1 MQNLKFKQLLVLSNS
16 SNSANQFIFSETLN
30 LITAVDNS
38 VGKTTLVKL
47 LFWGL
52 GCEPDFDVNWTSM
65 DCKTIVEFQIDEN
78 IFAVKRHKNQISLK
92 ENNSPYTDFTKIT
105 GEYSVKMAEI
115 MSFKALLPNRSTGI
129 LETPPP
135 AFYFLPYYID
145 QKRSWATAWNN
156 FESLEQYANWKSTI
170 IKYHVGLLI
179 PTYFDLESDKV
190 EKKEIKKNI
199 EVQIDKIN
207 TALEVVEN
215 YIPTYIKTTINNE
228 KLESFTKEIKVDLKN
243 LQQTQEYLLD
253 ELAQLNGDQVY
264 LEQQKLITEK
274 IIFELNND
282 YKFTIENVQE
292 DEIEC
297 PLCGVIH
304 ENSIVNRAS
313 IITDKTQAENQLEAI
328 DKELAKLR
336 KKTIK
341 NDDSLDIVKSNISE
355 INNKYIIEEE
365 GEKID
370 FNHIIET
377 IAGNTIKENVITDKT
392 NKIGNVVDL
401 VSSIKLITKN
411 QKNLLT
417 TEDIQE
423 INDSFNLTFGRF
435 IKLLD
440 AEAVNLSEI
449 NSPLDYK
456 KVIKAGGAAEG
467 ARAILA
473 YYLTI
478 YTLVEKFGN
487 EVISPLVIDTPNQQE
502 QSDSNYEKIVNILT
516 TKISK
521 KSQIILCAMNNE
533 HLKSFE
539 KTATIITLDSNKIL
553 DKTKYKEVKKYFQ

>member
-16 SNSANQFIFSETLN
+16 SNSANQFTFSETLN

-52 GCEPDFDVNWTSM
+52 GCDPDFDVNWTSI
-65 DCKTIVEFQIDEN
+65 DCKTIVDFHIDERV
-78 IFAVKRHKNQISLK
+78 FSVKRYKNQISLK
-92 ENNSPYTDFTKIT
+92 ENDSPYTDYAKIT
-105 GEYSVKMAEI
+105 GEYSARIAEI
-115 MSFKALLPNRSTGI
+115 MGFKALLPNRSTGT

-135 AFYFLPYYID
+135 AYYFLPFYID

-170 IKYHVGLLI
+170 IKYHVGLLT
-179 PTYFDLESDKV
+179 PTHFDLESDKV
-190 EKKEIKKNI
+190 EKREIKKDI
-199 EVQIDKIN
+199 EVQINKIN

-215 YIPTYIKTTINNE
+215 YIPKFINTTINNE
-228 KLESFTKEIKVDLKN
+228 KLESFTEEIKVDLKN
-243 LQQTQEYLLD
+243 LQQTQENLLD

-282 YKFTIENVQE
+282 YKFTIENVEE

-297 PLCGVIH
+297 PLCGVMH

-328 DKELAKLR
+328 DKELGKLR
-336 KKTIK
+336 KKLFNN
-341 NDDSLDIVKSNISE
+341 NDNLNLAKSKISE
-355 INNKYIIEEE
+355 INNKYVIKEE
-365 GEKID
+365 GERMD
-370 FNHIIET
+370 FSQIIET
-377 IAGNTIKENVITDKT
+377 IAGNAIKENVITDKT
-392 NKIGNVVDL
+392 NKLGDIVDL
-401 VSSIKLITKN
+401 NTSIKLITKD

-417 TEDIQE
+417 KEDIQE

-473 YYLTI
+473 YYLSIFTM
-478 YTLVEKFGN
+478 VEKFGN

-502 QSDSNYEKIVNILT
+502 QSDSNYEKIVDILT
-516 TKISK
+516 NKISK

-539 KTATIITLDSNKIL
+539 ETAKIITLDTNKIL
-553 DKTKYKEVKKYFQ
+553 DKSKYKEVKKYFE

>member
-16 SNSANQFIFSETLN
+16 SNSANQFTFSETLN
-30 LITAVDNS
+30 LIKAVDNS

-65 DCKTIVEFQIDEN
+65 DCKTIVDFQIDERKFS
-78 IFAVKRHKNQISLK
+78 IKRYKNQISLK
-92 ENNSPYTDFTKIT
+92 ENNSPYTDYTKIT
-105 GEYSVKMAEI
+105 GEYSVRIAEI
-115 MSFKALLPNRSTGI
+115 MGFKALLPNRSTGI
-129 LETPPP
+129 LESPPP
-135 AFYFLPYYID
+135 AYYFLPFYID

-170 IKYHVGLLI
+170 IKYHVGLLT
-179 PTYFDLESDKV
+179 PTHFDLESDKV
-190 EKKEIKKNI
+190 EKKEIKKDI
-199 EVQIDKIN
+199 EVQITKIN
-207 TALEVVEN
+207 TALEVVDN
-215 YIPTYIKTTINNE
+215 FIPKFINTTINNE
-228 KLESFTKEIKVDLKN
+228 KLESFTKEIRIDLKN
-243 LQQTQEYLLD
+243 LQQVQEKLLD
-253 ELAQLNGDQVY
+253 ELTQLNGDQVY

-282 YKFTIENVQE
+282 YKFTIENVEE

-297 PLCGVIH
+297 PLCGVMH

-328 DKELAKLR
+328 DRELGKLR
-336 KKTIK
+336 KKLLNN
-341 NDDSLDIVKSNISE
+341 NDNLHLAKSKISE
-355 INNKYIIEEE
+355 INSKYVIEEK
-365 GEKID
+365 GERMD
-370 FNHIIET
+370 FSQIIET
-377 IAGNTIKENVITDKT
+377 IAGNTIKENVIIDKT
-392 NKIGNVVDL
+392 NKLGEIVDL
-401 VSSIKLITKN
+401 VGSIKLITKD

-417 TEDIQE
+417 KEDIQE
-423 INDSFNLTFGRF
+423 INDSFNLIFGRF

-473 YYLTI
+473 YYLSI
-478 YTLVEKFGN
+478 FTLVEKFGN

-502 QSDSNYEKIVNILT
+502 QSDSNYEKIVDILT
-516 TKISK
+516 NKISK
-521 KSQIILCAMNNE
+521 TSQIILCAMNNE
-533 HLKSFE
+533 HLKEFE
-539 KTATIITLDSNKIL
+539 KIAKIITLDTNKIL
-553 DKTKYKEVKKYFQ
+553 DKSKYKEVKKYFE

>member
-16 SNSANQFIFSETLN
+16 SNSANQFTFSETLN

-52 GCEPDFDVNWTSM
+52 GCEPDFDVNWMST
-65 DCKTIVEFQIDEN
+65 DCHTIVDFNIDER
-78 IFAVKRHKNQISLK
+78 IFSVKRYKNQISLK
-92 ENNSPYTDFTKIT
+92 ENDSPYTDYTKIT

-115 MSFKALLPNRSTGI
+115 MGFKALLPNRSTGT

-135 AFYFLPYYID
+135 AYYFLPFYID

-170 IKYHVGLLI
+170 IKYHVGLLT
-179 PTYFDLESDKV
+179 PAHFDLESDKAG
-190 EKKEIKKNI
+190 KKEIKKDI
-199 EVQIDKIN
+199 EVQITKIN

-215 YIPTYIKTTINNE
+215 YIPKSINTTINNE
-228 KLESFTKEIKVDLKN
+228 KLESFTEEIKVDLKN
-243 LQQTQEYLLD
+243 LQQTQENLLD
-253 ELAQLNGDQVY
+253 ELAQLNGDRVY

-282 YKFTIENVQE
+282 YKFTIENVE
-292 DEIEC
+292 DDEIEC

-328 DKELAKLR
+328 DKELGKLKKKLLKNNDNLEIAKS
-336 KKTIK
+336 K
-341 NDDSLDIVKSNISE
+341 ISE
-355 INNKYIIEEE
+355 INSKYVIEEE
-365 GEKID
+365 GEKMD
-370 FNHIIET
+370 FSQIIET
-377 IAGNTIKENVITDKT
+377 IAGNIIKENVITDKT
-392 NKIGNVVDL
+392 NKLGDIVDL
-401 VSSIKLITKN
+401 DSSIKLITKD

-417 TEDIQE
+417 KEDVQE
-423 INDSFNLTFGRF
+423 INDSFNLIFGRF

-473 YYLTI
+473 YYLSIFTM
-478 YTLVEKFGN
+478 VEKFGN

-502 QSDSNYEKIVNILT
+502 QSHSNYEKIVDILT
-516 TKISK
+516 NKIPK
-521 KSQIILCAMNNE
+521 KSQVILCAMNNE
-533 HLKSFE
+533 HLRPFE
-539 KTATIITLDSNKIL
+539 EIAKIITLDTNKIL
-553 DKTKYKEVKKYFQ
+553 DKLKYKEVKKYFE

>member
-16 SNSANQFIFSETLN
+16 SNSANQFTFSETLN
-30 LITAVDNS
+30 LIKAVDSS

-65 DCKTIVEFQIDEN
+65 DCKTIVDFQIDERKFS
-78 IFAVKRHKNQISLK
+78 IKRYKNQISLK
-92 ENNSPYTDFTKIT
+92 ENNSPYTDYTKIT
-105 GEYSVKMAEI
+105 GEYSVRIAEI
-115 MSFKALLPNRSTGI
+115 MGFKALLPNRSTGI
-129 LETPPP
+129 LESPPP
-135 AFYFLPYYID
+135 AYYFLPFYID

-170 IKYHVGLLI
+170 IKYHVGLLT
-179 PTYFDLESDKV
+179 PTHFDLESDKV
-190 EKKEIKKNI
+190 EKKEIKKDI
-199 EVQIDKIN
+199 EVQITKIN
-207 TALEVVEN
+207 TALEVVDN
-215 YIPTYIKTTINNE
+215 FIPKFINTTINNE
-228 KLESFTKEIKVDLKN
+228 KLESFTKEIRIDLKN
-243 LQQTQEYLLD
+243 LQQVQEKLLD
-253 ELAQLNGDQVY
+253 ELTQLNGDQVY

-282 YKFTIENVQE
+282 YKFTIENVEE

-297 PLCGVIH
+297 PLCGVMH

-328 DKELAKLR
+328 DRELGKLR
-336 KKTIK
+336 KKLLNN
-341 NDDSLDIVKSNISE
+341 NDNLHLAKSKISE
-355 INNKYIIEEE
+355 INSKYVIEEK
-365 GEKID
+365 GERMD
-370 FNHIIET
+370 FSQIIET
-377 IAGNTIKENVITDKT
+377 IAGNTIKENVIIDKT
-392 NKIGNVVDL
+392 NKLGEIVDL
-401 VSSIKLITKN
+401 VGSIKLITKD

-417 TEDIQE
+417 KEDIQE
-423 INDSFNLTFGRF
+423 INDSFNLIFGRF

-473 YYLTI
+473 YYLSI
-478 YTLVEKFGN
+478 FTLVEKFGN

-502 QSDSNYEKIVNILT
+502 QSDSNYEKIVDILT
-516 TKISK
+516 NKISK
-521 KSQIILCAMNNE
+521 TSQIILCAMNNE
-533 HLKSFE
+533 HLKEFE
-539 KTATIITLDSNKIL
+539 KIAKIITLDTNKIL
-553 DKTKYKEVKKYFQ
+553 DKSKYKEVKKYFE

>member
-16 SNSANQFIFSETLN
+16 SNSANQFTFSETLN

-52 GCEPDFDVNWTSM
+52 GCEPDFDVNWTSV
-65 DCKTIVEFQIDEN
+65 DCKTIVEFN
-78 IFAVKRHKNQISLK
+78 IEEKKFSVKRYKNQISLK
-92 ENNSPYTDFTKIT
+92 ENDSPYIDYTKIT
-105 GEYSVKMAEI
+105 GEYSIKMAEI
-115 MSFKALLPNRSTGI
+115 MGFKALLPNRKTGT

-135 AFYFLPYYID
+135 SYYFLPFYID

-156 FESLEQYANWKSTI
+156 FESLEQYANWKSVI
-170 IKYHVGLLI
+170 IKYHVGLLT
-179 PTYFDLESDKV
+179 PSHFDLESDKA
-190 EKKEIKKNI
+190 EKKETKKDI
-199 EVQIDKIN
+199 EIQISKIN
-207 TALEVVEN
+207 TALEVVDN
-215 YIPTYIKTTINNE
+215 YIPKFINTAINNE
-228 KLESFTKEIKVDLKN
+228 KLESFTEEIKVDLKN
-243 LQQTQEYLLD
+243 LQQTQEKLLD
-253 ELAQLNGDQVY
+253 ELSQLNGDRVY

-282 YKFTIENVQE
+282 YKFTIENVE
-292 DEIEC
+292 DDEIEC

-328 DKELAKLR
+328 DKELGKLR
-336 KKTIK
+336 KKLFK
-341 NDDSLDIVKSNISE
+341 NNDNLDLAKSKISE
-355 INNKYIIEEE
+355 INNKYVIEEE
-365 GEKID
+365 GEKMD
-370 FNHIIET
+370 FSQIIET

-392 NKIGNVVDL
+392 NKLRDIIDL
-401 VSSIKLITKN
+401 DSSIKSITKN

-417 TEDIQE
+417 KEDIQD
-423 INDSFNLTFGRF
+423 INDSFNLIFGRF

-449 NSPLDYK
+449 NSPLNYK

-473 YYLTI
+473 YYLSI
-478 YTLVEKFGN
+478 FTLVEKFGN

-502 QSDSNYEKIVNILT
+502 QSHSNYEKIVDILT
-516 TKISK
+516 NKISK

-533 HLKSFE
+533 HLKQFE
-539 KTATIITLDSNKIL
+539 KTANIIKLDTNKIL
-553 DKTKYKEVKKYFQ
+553 DKSKYIEVKKHFE

>member
-16 SNSANQFIFSETLN
+16 SNSANQFTFSETLN

-65 DCKTIVEFQIDEN
+65 DCKTIVEFQIEEN
-78 IFAVKRHKNQISLK
+78 IFAVKRYKNQISLK
-92 ENNSPYTDFTKIT
+92 ENNSPYIDFNKIT
-105 GEYSVKMAEI
+105 GEYSIKMAEI
-115 MSFKALLPNRSTGI
+115 MGFKALLPNRSSGM

-135 AFYFLPYYID
+135 AFYFLPFYID
-145 QKRSWATAWNN
+145 QKRSWSTAWNN

-170 IKYHVGLLI
+170 IKYHVGLLT
-179 PTYFDLESDKV
+179 PTHFDMESDKV
-190 EKKEIKKNI
+190 EKKEIKKDI
-199 EVQIDKIN
+199 EVQITKIN
-207 TALEVVEN
+207 TTLEVVEK
-215 YIPTYIKTTINNE
+215 YIPKYINTTINNE
-228 KLESFTKEIKVDLKN
+228 KLESFTEEIKIDLKS
-243 LQQTQEYLLD
+243 LQQTQENLLD
-253 ELAQLNGDQVY
+253 ELAQISGDQVY

-282 YKFTIENVQE
+282 YKFTIENVEE

-304 ENSIVNRAS
+304 DNSIVNRAS
-313 IITDKTQAENQLEAI
+313 IITDKSQAQNQLEAI

-336 KKTIK
+336 KKMIK
-341 NDDSLDIVKSNISE
+341 SNDSLNIAKSKITE
-355 INNKYIIEEE
+355 INNKYIVEEE
-365 GEKID
+365 GEIID

-392 NKIGNVVDL
+392 NKLGDVDDL

-417 TEDIQE
+417 KEDILE

-473 YYLTI
+473 YYLSI
-478 YTLVEKFGN
+478 YTLVKEFGN

-502 QSDSNYEKIVNILT
+502 QSDSNYEKIVDILT

-521 KSQIILCAMNNE
+521 QSQIILCAMSNE

-539 KTATIITLDSNKIL
+539 KTATIITLNNNKIL